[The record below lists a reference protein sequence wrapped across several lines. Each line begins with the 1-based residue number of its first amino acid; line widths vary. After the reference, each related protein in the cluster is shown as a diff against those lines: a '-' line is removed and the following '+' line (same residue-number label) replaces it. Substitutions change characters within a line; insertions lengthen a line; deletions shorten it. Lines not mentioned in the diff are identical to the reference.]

1 VVEFDGLLGAI
12 RMNSFV
18 NDFKKEST
26 QSSLLAH
33 INQESP
39 ALYISS
45 VLYFYEQDDWRTDT
59 ARI

>member
-1 VVEFDGLLGAI
+1 
-12 RMNSFV
+12 MNSFV

-26 QSSLLAH
+26 RSSLLAH

-39 ALYISS
+39 AMYISS
-45 VLYFYEQDDWRTDT
+45 VLYFYELDDWRTDT